1 MSRRDHDLIEELL
14 AVRAL
19 GGLDGD
25 DLQTLARELASY
37 GDCDECRRLELE
49 SEETAGRLGFALDPA
64 PVGADAADAILRRT
78 AEPDVAHPAPMR
90 HRRIWQAWGAVAAVV
105 VAAVV
110 AAVALPHPRTDVHAS
125 ADQTVVHFTGS
136 GGELAMG
143 YSPRGT
149 GAVFVGSGFSD
160 PGPGKVYEIWMIQ
173 GKTAVRGG
181 CVEPHDGSIATFV
194 DANLRGVDLMAVT
207 VESSAC
213 PNQPTTTPFLTAPL
227 TA

>member
-1 MSRRDHDLIEELL
+1 VTRDHDQIEELL

-25 DLQTLARELASY
+25 DRQLLIREIGAH

-49 SEETAGRLGFALDPA
+49 YEETAGRLAFALDPT
-64 PVGADAADAILRRT
+64 PVGAEAADEILRRAST
-78 AEPDVAHPAPMR
+78 PEVVRPIPARP
-90 HRRIWQAWGAVAAVV
+90 RRTWQALGAVAAVIALV
-105 VAAVV
+105 VAVAVAIPRPT
-110 AAVALPHPRTDVHAS
+110 AAVHARS
-125 ADQTVVHFTGS
+125 DQSVIHFTGS
-136 GGELAMG
+136 GGELAMAYAPG
-143 YSPRGT
+143 EP

-173 GKTAVRGG
+173 GKTPVRGG
-181 CVEPHDGSIATFV
+181 CVRPHDGSIATFLN
-194 DANLRGVDLMAVT
+194 ANLRGVDLMAVT

-213 PNQPTTTPFLTAPL
+213 PARPTTTPLLTAPL